1 MGHQLK
7 NKFYKTI
14 ARPVLIYCF
23 SIARLLLEMEVV
35 MKKIKVLIIFG
46 TRPEAVKMA
55 PIIKAL
61 KNEESFI
68 TKVCVTAQ
76 HRDMLDQVLRIFDI
90 EPDYDLNIFQSGQ
103 TLTQITC
110 RALTGLEGVIEE
122 FKPELILVQGDTTT
136 VFTGALAAFYHRVKI
151 GHVEAGLRSG
161 NLYSP
166 YPEEANRMLTGVLTD
181 FHFAP
186 TQKSKANLLREG
198 YEENKIFV
206 TGNTSIDA
214 LKWVIDENYKFEDE
228 IINNINFESRKVILL
243 TSHRREN
250 IGKPMENI
258 FSAIYDIVNENENV
272 EVIYPMHLNPK
283 VREIAEKILGNTD
296 RIHLVEPLDYLPFTN
311 LMSKCY
317 LVVTDSGGVQEE
329 APSLGKPVLVVREE
343 TERPEGIES
352 GTAKL
357 AGTDKKTIYKY
368 IDALVNNEEE
378 YKKMANAVNPY
389 GDGKAAEYIVNAI
402 KKKML

>member
-1 MGHQLK
+1 M
-7 NKFYKTI
+7 
-14 ARPVLIYCF
+14 RMELI
-23 SIARLLLEMEVV
+23 

-55 PIIKAL
+55 PIIKTL
-61 KNEESFI
+61 EKDENFI
-68 TKVCVTAQ
+68 SKICVTAQ

-90 EPDYDLNIFQSGQ
+90 EPDYDLNIFQGGQ

-122 FKPELILVQGDTTT
+122 FKPDLILVQGDTTT
-136 VFTGALAAFYHRVKI
+136 VFTGALAAFYHQVKI

-166 YPEEANRMLTGVLTD
+166 YPEEANRMLTGILTN

-186 TQKSKANLLREG
+186 TKNSKANLLREG
-198 YEENKIFV
+198 YDENKIFI

-214 LKWVIDENYKFEDE
+214 LKWVIDKNYKFDDDT
-228 IINNINFESRKVILL
+228 INNIDFQNKKVILL

-250 IGKPMENI
+250 IGEPMENI
-258 FSAIYDIVNENENV
+258 FSAVRDIVNENQDV

-283 VREIAEKILGNTD
+283 VREIAEKILGNMG
-296 RIHLVEPLDYLPFTN
+296 RVHLIEPLDYLPFTN

-329 APSLGKPVLVVREE
+329 APSLGKPVLVVRKE

-357 AGTDKKTIYKY
+357 AGVDREVIYEY
-368 IDALVNNEEE
+368 LDMLINNDEE
-378 YKKMANAVNPY
+378 YKKMAYAVNPY
-389 GDGKAAEYIVNAI
+389 GDGKAAQYIVDAI

>member
-1 MGHQLK
+1 
-7 NKFYKTI
+7 
-14 ARPVLIYCF
+14 
-23 SIARLLLEMEVV
+23 
-35 MKKIKVLIIFG
+35 MKKIKVLIVFG

-55 PIIKAL
+55 PIVKAL
-61 KNEESFI
+61 KNEENFI
-68 TKVCVTAQ
+68 TKICVTAQ

-136 VFTGALAAFYHRVKI
+136 VFTGALAAFYHNVKI

-186 TQKSKANLLREG
+186 TKNSKANLLREG
-198 YEENKIFV
+198 YDENKIFI

-214 LKWVIDENYKFEDE
+214 LQWVIDENFKFDDVV
-228 IINNINFESRKVILL
+228 INNIDFKNKKVILL

-250 IGKPMENI
+250 IGEPMENI
-258 FSAIYDIVNENENV
+258 FSAIRDIVDENKDV

-283 VREIAEKILGNTD
+283 VREIAERILSASD
-296 RIHLVEPLDYLPFTN
+296 RVHLVEPLDYLPFTN

-329 APSLGKPVLVVREE
+329 APSLGKPVLVVRKE

-357 AGTDKKTIYKY
+357 AGTDRDTIYEY
-368 IDALVNNEEE
+368 LNTLINNKEE

-389 GDGKAAEYIVNAI
+389 GDGRAAEHIVNAI
-402 KKKML
+402 KEKML

>member
-1 MGHQLK
+1 M
-7 NKFYKTI
+7 N
-14 ARPVLIYCF
+14 
-23 SIARLLLEMEVV
+23 
-35 MKKIKVLIIFG
+35 KIKALIIFG

-55 PIIKAL
+55 PVVKAL
-61 KNEESFI
+61 KSDQEHFI
-68 TKVCVTAQ
+68 TKICVTAQ

-110 RALTGLEGVIEE
+110 RALTGLEDVIEE
-122 FKPELILVQGDTTT
+122 FKPDIVLVQGDTTT
-136 VFTGALAAFYHRVKI
+136 VFTGALAAFYHQVKI

-166 YPEEANRMLTGVLTD
+166 YPEEANRKLTGVMAD

-186 TQKSKANLLREG
+186 TNTSRDNLLREG
-198 YEENKIFV
+198 YDESKIFV

-214 LKWVIDENYKFEDE
+214 LKWVIDKNYIFEDE
-228 IINNINFESRKVILL
+228 ILNNIDFENKKVIML

-250 IGKPMENI
+250 IGEPMENI
-258 FSAIYDIVNENENV
+258 FSAIKEAAEKNQQA

-283 VREIAEKILGNTD
+283 VREIAG
-296 RIHLVEPLDYLPFTN
+296 RIFGDMKNVHLIEPLDYLPFTN
-311 LMSKCY
+311 LMAKCF

-329 APSLGKPVLVVREE
+329 APTLGKPVLVVRKE
-343 TERPEGIES
+343 TERPEGIEA

-357 AGTDKKTIYKY
+357 VGIEKDVIFRE
-368 IDALVNNEEE
+368 IDMLLNNQEE
-378 YKKMANAVNPY
+378 YNKMANAINPY
-389 GDGKAAEYIVNAI
+389 GDGRAAERIREAI
-402 KKKML
+402 ISKIQRC